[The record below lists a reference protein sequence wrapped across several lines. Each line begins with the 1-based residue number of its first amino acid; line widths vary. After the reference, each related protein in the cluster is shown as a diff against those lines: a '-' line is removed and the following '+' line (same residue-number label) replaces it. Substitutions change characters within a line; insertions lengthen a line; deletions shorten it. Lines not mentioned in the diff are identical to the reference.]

1 MVGQFRRMLRVNY
14 FSLLDRQRRFPMYVP
29 EHFSVP
35 DIDSLYGLIRAQPL
49 GMLITNGPDGL
60 DANHLP
66 FELEVGERAVLHG
79 HVARNNS
86 VWQDVADD
94 SEVLVVFR
102 AGDAYISPNW
112 FPSKHELHKQVPTWN
127 YKVVHV
133 HGRISIKD
141 DERYV
146 RGVVARLTRTHEA
159 SQAKPWKMTDS
170 APEYIDA
177 LLKAIV
183 GVQVEITRVVGKYK
197 LSQNKDK
204 RDLDSAGRELVAK
217 GETAIG
223 SAMLDCAEQKTP

>member
-1 MVGQFRRMLRVNY
+1 
-14 FSLLDRQRRFPMYVP
+14 MYVP
-29 EHFSVP
+29 EHFSVSE
-35 DIDSLYGLIRAQPL
+35 IDSLYGLIRAQPL
-49 GMLITNGPDGL
+49 GMLITNGPEGL

-79 HVARNNS
+79 HVARNNP
-86 VWQDVADD
+86 VWQDVADG

-177 LLKAIV
+177 MLKAIV
-183 GVQVEITRVVGKYK
+183 GVQVEMTRVVGKYK

-204 RDLDSAGRELVAK
+204 RDLESAGRELVAK

-223 SAMLDCAEQKTP
+223 TAMLDCADQKTP

>member
-1 MVGQFRRMLRVNY
+1 
-14 FSLLDRQRRFPMYVP
+14 MYVP
-29 EHFSVP
+29 EHFSVSE
-35 DIDSLYGLIRAQPL
+35 IDSLYGLIRAQPL
-49 GMLITNGPDGL
+49 GMLITSGPDGL

-79 HVARNNS
+79 HVARNNP
-86 VWQDVADD
+86 VWQDVADGSD
-94 SEVLVVFR
+94 VLVVFR

-177 LLKAIV
+177 MLKAIV

-204 RDLDSAGRELVAK
+204 RDLESAGRELVAK

-223 SAMLDCAEQKTP
+223 TAMLDCADQKTP

>member
-1 MVGQFRRMLRVNY
+1 
-14 FSLLDRQRRFPMYVP
+14 MYVP
-29 EHFSVP
+29 EHFAVSE
-35 DIDSLYGLIRAQPL
+35 IDSLYGLIRAQPL

-79 HVARNNS
+79 HVARNNP
-86 VWQDVADD
+86 VWQDVADG

-127 YKVVHV
+127 YKVVHA

-177 LLKAIV
+177 MLKAIV

-204 RDLDSAGRELVAK
+204 RDIESAGRELVAR

-223 SAMLDCAEQKTP
+223 TEMLACAHQKTP

>member
-1 MVGQFRRMLRVNY
+1 
-14 FSLLDRQRRFPMYVP
+14 MYVP
-29 EHFSVP
+29 EHFSVSE
-35 DIDSLYGLIRAQPL
+35 IDSLYGLIRAQPL

-79 HVARNNS
+79 HVARNNP
-86 VWQDVADD
+86 VWQDVAGG

-177 LLKAIV
+177 MLKAIV

-204 RDLDSAGRELVAK
+204 RDLESAGRELVAK

-223 SAMLDCAEQKTP
+223 TAMLDCADQKTP